1 MAALQQEK
9 TATARLIQRV
19 RGFRYALIWEGIA
32 VGIAAGVVTALFRLL
47 LERGDAFRQAV
58 GAFLVGNLWFLP
70 LWLLILVA
78 VAGVVTLL
86 LRWEPYIGGS
96 GIPQVEGELQGA
108 LSQTWWRVL
117 LAKFVG
123 GLLTITSGLSLGR
136 EGPSIQLGAMAGK
149 GVSRLC
155 RREGTEE
162 KMLLTCGASAG
173 LSAAFNAPLAGV
185 LFSLEELHKD
195 FSTDVLLSTMSA
207 LHHRGL
213 CFPHPLRPG
222 SRVRL
227 SRPGRAAPVP
237 VLDGDALSQSYNFCV
252 EKVQALYSK
261 IPWQFV
267 RALIPFLLAGV
278 LLLVYPSVLGGGN
291 HLVGAVSQEVA
302 LESLLLLFVLKFTFS
317 MLSFGSGVPGGIFL
331 PLLVLGAVVGSTFCQ
346 GLHLL
351 GVEAATA
358 NFVILGMAGLFSAI
372 VRAPVTG
379 IILISEMTGSLSQL
393 LTLSLVSLAAY
404 LVADLLHSK
413 PVYDLLLERLLKKGG
428 QGSAGAFRGEAA
440 APGNCV
446 PRGAGVRQGRAGYPL
461 ARPFSHR
468 FGEAPSAGAGSP
480 WGHRAPARGRDRVA
494 VRRRGEPF
502 RPCRIG
508 IPVQK
513 LSARGR
519 LWTGRGECGKIIK
532 ICLRKTRKVPPWLP
546 QTGGVQPLLGG
557 PFPSS
562 LETEDVL

>member
-207 LHHRGL
+207 SITADFVSRTLCGPDPEFDFPGL
-213 CFPHPLRPG
+213 G
-222 SRVRL
+222 
-227 SRPGRAAPVP
+227 
-237 VLDGDALSQSYNFCV
+237 VLPLSQYWMVLVLGLLLGFVGVFYNFCV
-252 EKVQALYSK
+252 EKVQTLYSK

-278 LLLVYPSVLGGGN
+278 LLLVYPAVLGGGN

-428 QGSAGAFRGEAA
+428 KAVPAPSGEKLLLQATVCHGAPVCGKAVRDTHW
-440 APGNCV
+440 PGHSLIVSVKRHQQELV
-446 PRGAGVRQGRAGYPL
+446 PRGDTVLQPGDVIVLLCDEGE
-461 ARPFSHR
+461 SH
-468 FGEAPSAGAGSP
+468 SAHA
-480 WGHRAPARGRDRVA
+480 A
-494 VRRRGEPF
+494 
-502 RPCRIG
+502 
-508 IPVQK
+508 
-513 LSARGR
+513 
-519 LWTGRGECGKIIK
+519 
-532 ICLRKTRKVPPWLP
+532 
-546 QTGGVQPLLGG
+546 
-557 PFPSS
+557 
-562 LETEDVL
+562 LESQCKN